1 MSSRIGSVSPNDNKF
16 PYMTSHVIIGE
27 LFLSP
32 CIYPPLTFADIM
44 RADRLLS
51 ALLLLQSR
59 GRMSGRDLAQR
70 LEVSQR
76 TVHRDMEALSAAGV
90 PVFALRGAQGG
101 WQLDEN
107 WRTQVPGLDEVEL
120 QALLMAQP
128 RTLGDPKLAA
138 AAERALGKLTASL
151 PAALREQAAAIRQ
164 RVHVDTTAWR
174 GSTEN
179 LAMLPIVQEGVSRDR
194 KLEILYKKSGEEAAR
209 RPVDP
214 LGLVA
219 KGSSWYLVAQ
229 TSRGLRTFRVSRIQE
244 ARLLDA
250 PCKRPAGFDLA
261 AHWKSSASEYQKS
274 WRRYETILLLDASAA
289 EELKVW
295 RISSPIAGFEK
306 ADAQG
311 RTRLCVR
318 FESANEAKFVVLG
331 FGARVQVIEPM
342 DLREFIA
349 SEIRLMTQRLE
360 I

>member
-1 MSSRIGSVSPNDNKF
+1 
-16 PYMTSHVIIGE
+16 
-27 LFLSP
+27 
-32 CIYPPLTFADIM
+32 M

-59 GRMSGRDLAQR
+59 GRMSGRELAKR

-90 PVFALRGAQGG
+90 PIFALRGAQGG

-194 KLEILYKKSGEEAAR
+194 KLEILYKKSGEEPAR
-209 RPVDP
+209 RSVDP

-229 TSRGLRTFRVSRIQE
+229 TPRGLRTFRVSRIQE

-250 PCKRPAGFDLA
+250 PCKRPTGFDLA
-261 AHWKSSASEYQKS
+261 AHWKAFASDFQQS

-289 EELKVW
+289 EELKIW
-295 RISSPIAGFEK
+295 RISSPIPGHERPD
-306 ADAQG
+306 ADG

-318 FESANEAKFVVLG
+318 FESQQEARFVILG
-331 FGARVQVIEPM
+331 FGSRAQVLEPE
-342 DLREFIA
+342 DLRGHVA
-349 SEIRLMTQRLE
+349 SEIRLMMQRCAQ
-360 I
+360 